1 MLTRPRFRPVQP
13 LAWLVCLLLLC
24 LALPA
29 RAVVVGYHAVQS
41 AGTNAASI
49 TVNVPADLRSGD
61 LLLAAI
67 SVRDAPA
74 ITAPAGWTLVRN
86 DAAPGELRTAVYAR
100 AVTGSEAAGYT
111 WTFSASERAAGMIV
125 AYRGVSGVGVT
136 GASVNASGSASIV
149 APSVT
154 PGSAGTTLVSF
165 FSVRDSGSI
174 ASPASMLERA
184 DLGSTG
190 SNGVRIALADEYRS
204 GSTATGSRTAS
215 AANEENI
222 GQSVILLPAAMPA
235 MPRRW
240 YRLDEASWSGA
251 VGEVA
256 DSGSDARN
264 GSALSASTATGIK
277 CRAGSF
283 SPPNSRIDISY
294 HASQNM
300 QSAFTVT
307 AWIRPDA
314 YPASG
319 LMSFFSND
327 YNYEFHI
334 TPTGALNWWWNDGSA
349 QLFTAAGTVPTGSWT
364 FVAFVFTRGA
374 QTIYTGTSGTA
385 VAVRQTGT
393 SLAQLTKAL
402 TKVQIGDDQDFTGR
416 RWNGLIDD
424 VRLYDQA
431 LTSAELEQVR
441 SWSAPCAAVDHYR
454 VQNNAS
460 GINCQ
465 AESVSITAH
474 DAAHAAQT
482 LNGSTTI
489 TVTAQYVS
497 GSGGPGN
504 RGDWSIVSGGGS
516 LNNGTPDEGGATST
530 FAAGGESSV
539 VLALK
544 NTWAQTVNVAVT
556 DGTATDITG
565 TAAADAGYNQ
575 TLTFNAAGFRFVD
588 GANGLLP
595 NQVAAQSSSTLYLQA
610 IRSSS
615 CAATGACTG
624 ACTVAPGFA
633 SGTSVS
639 IGLASECVNPAA
651 CQPGQQ
657 VTITNNGASAIA
669 ANNGGSV
676 TGYTSKSL
684 LFGANGMAAF
694 TLSYPDVGAIRL
706 HARHAIALGSGAP
719 SSTNMTGASNSFV
732 VKPHTF
738 ALTSIRRSSDGF
750 ANPGAGAASGPAFVR
765 AGEDFSVTVTARN
778 AAGNA
783 TPNFGKESVAEGAR
797 LAATL
802 SGGLGLTNN
811 PSIGNATQ
819 FGAFSAGSAT
829 GTTFNWPEVGIV
841 TLSASVADG
850 DYLGAGDVPVLTA
863 SGNVGRFAAHHFTVG
878 GAALT
883 NRAGAGCSP
892 ASAFTYLGEPL
903 GAGFAL
909 TARAAGGSTTLNYA
923 SANGFAKLPSTAGT
937 VAPASTMG
945 WGAVDGS
952 SNLGSR
958 IDTLGGSA
966 LTWTAGVANVDT
978 SLAIARAPAPDG
990 PFAALNLGIA
1000 PVDQDGAALATAAL
1014 NVDVD
1019 GSGGNDHALLGVTAL
1034 RFGRRKVH
1042 NALGPGLTA
1051 LPVALETQYWNGT
1064 GFVTHAA
1071 DSCTRLLR
1079 SDVMFRNFQKNLSA
1093 CEASTSTPPADL
1105 AFAGGR
1111 ATLTLAKPV
1120 AGPDGAL
1127 DGSVDLMPR
1136 LSASVTGASCLN
1148 GAAIPATDA
1157 GKRWLQFD
1165 WAGSGS
1171 HDQNPSGRAAF
1182 GLNRSASEFIY
1193 LRELY

>member
-1 MLTRPRFRPVQP
+1 MLSRLRSRPVRP
-13 LAWLVCLLLLC
+13 PAWLACLLLLC
-24 LALPA
+24 FALPA
-29 RAVVVGYHAVQS
+29 RAVVVGYHAVQTGS
-41 AGTNAASI
+41 ANAAAI
-49 TVNVPADLRSGD
+49 TVSVPANLRSGD

-67 SVRDAPA
+67 SVRDAPT

-100 AVTGSEAAGYT
+100 AVSGGEAAGYT

-125 AYRGVSGVGVT
+125 AYRGVSAV
-136 GASVNASGSASIV
+136 GASGANVNAGGSASIV

-184 DLGSTG
+184 DLGSGG
-190 SNGVRIALADEYRS
+190 SSGVRVAVADEYRS
-204 GSTATGSRTAS
+204 VGTATGTRTAT

-222 GQSVILLPAAMPA
+222 GQSVILLPASMPA
-235 MPRRW
+235 TPRRW

-251 VGEVA
+251 AGEVA

-264 GSALSASTATGIK
+264 GSALSASTTTGIK

-283 SPPNSRIDISY
+283 SPPSSRIDIPY

-327 YNYEFHI
+327 YNYEFHV
-334 TPTGALNWWWNDGSA
+334 TPTGALNWWWNDGSDE
-349 QLFTAAGTVPTGSWT
+349 LFTAAGTVPTDGWT
-364 FVAFVFTRGA
+364 FVAFVFTRSGQAIFTGGA
-374 QTIYTGTSGTA
+374 SAA
-385 VAVRQTGT
+385 VAVRQTGSST
-393 SLAQLTKAL
+393 EQLTTTS
-402 TKVQIGDDQDFTGR
+402 TKLQIGDDQDFSGR
-416 RWNGLIDD
+416 RWDGLIDD
-424 VRLYDQA
+424 VRVYDQA
-431 LTSAELEQVR
+431 LTQAELEQVR
-441 SWSAPCAAVDHYR
+441 TWSAPCAAVDHYR

-460 GINCQ
+460 GVNCQ
-465 AESVSITAH
+465 AESVTITPH
-474 DAAHAAQT
+474 DAAHAALT
-482 LNGSTTI
+482 LNASTTI

-497 GSGGPGN
+497 GAGGPGN
-504 RGDWSIVSGGGS
+504 RGDWSIVTGGGT
-516 LNNGTPDEGGATST
+516 LNNGSADDGVATYT
-530 FAAGGESSV
+530 FAAAGESSV
-539 VLALK
+539 VLALRD
-544 NTWAQTVNVAVT
+544 TWAQTVNVAVT
-556 DGTATDITG
+556 DGTATDTTG
-565 TAAADAGYNQ
+565 TAAADAGYDQN
-575 TLTFNAAGFRFVD
+575 LAFNAAGFRFVD

-595 NQVAAQSSSTLYLQA
+595 NQVAAQPSSTLYLQA

-615 CAATGACTG
+615 CAPTGACTG

-633 SGTSVS
+633 SGSSVA
-639 IGLASECVNPAA
+639 IGLASECVNPSA
-651 CQPGQQ
+651 CQAGQQ
-657 VTITNNGASAIA
+657 VTITNNGASLIA
-669 ANNGGSV
+669 ANNAGSV
-676 TGYTSKSL
+676 TAYTSKSL

-706 HARHAIALGSGAP
+706 HARYTLALGGGAP
-719 SSTNMTGASNSFV
+719 SSTNMTGTSNSFV
-732 VKPHTF
+732 VKPYTF
-738 ALTSIRRSSDGF
+738 ALTSIRRSSDAF
-750 ANPGAGAASGPAFVR
+750 PNPGAGAASGPAFVR

-819 FGAFSAGSAT
+819 FGTFSAGSAT

-863 SGNVGRFAAHHFTVG
+863 SGNVGRFTAHHFTVS

-883 NRAGAGCSP
+883 NRTGAACSP
-892 ASAFTYLGEPL
+892 ASPFTYLGEPL

-923 SANGFAKLPSTAGT
+923 SANGFAKLPSTAGS
-937 VAPASTMG
+937 VSPASTMG
-945 WGAVDGS
+945 WGAVNGTA
-952 SNLGSR
+952 NLSSR

-966 LTWTAGVANVDT
+966 LTWTAGVANIGT

-1000 PVDQDGAALATAAL
+1000 PVDQDGAALAAAAL
-1014 NVDVD
+1014 NLDVD

-1034 RFGRRKVH
+1034 RFGRLKVH
-1042 NALGPGLTA
+1042 NALGTGLTA

-1071 DSCTRLLR
+1071 DSCTRLQR

-1093 CEASTSTPPADL
+1093 CEASAGTPPVDL

-1120 AGPDGAL
+1120 AGADGAL

-1136 LSASVTGASCLN
+1136 LGAAVTGASCLN
-1148 GAAIPATDA
+1148 GLSTPATDA
-1157 GKRWLQFD
+1157 AKNWLQFD